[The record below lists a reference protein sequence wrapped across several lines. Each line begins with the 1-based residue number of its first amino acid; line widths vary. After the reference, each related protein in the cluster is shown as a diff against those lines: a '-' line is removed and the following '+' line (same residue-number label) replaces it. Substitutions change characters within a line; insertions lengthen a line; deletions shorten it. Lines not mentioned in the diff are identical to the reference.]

1 MKLSKEVRIGLFA
14 IFCLAVLVWGLNFL
28 KGRNVFSSTN
38 VYYAVYNRVDG
49 LKPTNDV
56 VLSGFKVGSVKDIKF
71 KEGFTGELVVTLLIE
86 KKYDIPLD
94 SKIKLISSDIMGG
107 KALRLDLSQNS
118 IYHKSGDTLVSCIET
133 GLLDQI
139 VFEMVPIKDKVE
151 NLMESLDAALQS
163 IVEVFNENNRSN
175 LEKSLSHVE
184 GMLKQLDGMMDENNG
199 QVALIVNNIESF
211 SRVLRNSGEDFQ
223 DIILNI
229 SEISDSLT
237 KINVAATMAHA
248 DSVMI
253 SLNEVLS
260 KINSGEGNMGML
272 IHNDTLYY
280 NLEKATKNLELLL
293 EDVKEN
299 PKRYVRF
306 SLF

>member
-1 MKLSKEVRIGLFA
+1 MKLSKEARIGLFA
-14 IFCLAVLVWGLNFL
+14 VICLAILVWGLNFL
-28 KGRNVFSSTN
+28 KGKNVFSRTN
-38 VYYAVYNRVDG
+38 IYYAVYNRVDG

-56 VLSGFKVGSVKDIKF
+56 LLSGFKVGSVKEIKF

-86 KKYDIPLD
+86 KKYSIPTD
-94 SKIKLISSDIMGG
+94 SKIKLVSSDIMGG

-118 IYHKSGDTLVSCIET
+118 TYHENGDTLDACIET

-139 VFEMVPIKDKVE
+139 VFEMAPIKDKAE
-151 NLMESLDAALQS
+151 SIMEGLETALQS
-163 IVEVFNENNRSN
+163 IVEVFNETNRLN
-175 LEKSLSHVE
+175 LQMSLSHVE
-184 GMLKQLDGMMDENNG
+184 SVLKQFEGMMDENDG
-199 QVALIVNNIESF
+199 QVVHIVQNIESF
-211 SRVLRNSGEDFQ
+211 SEVLKNSGEDFQ

-237 KINVAATMAHA
+237 KINVAATMTHV
-248 DSVMI
+248 DSVML

-293 EDVKEN
+293 QDVKEN